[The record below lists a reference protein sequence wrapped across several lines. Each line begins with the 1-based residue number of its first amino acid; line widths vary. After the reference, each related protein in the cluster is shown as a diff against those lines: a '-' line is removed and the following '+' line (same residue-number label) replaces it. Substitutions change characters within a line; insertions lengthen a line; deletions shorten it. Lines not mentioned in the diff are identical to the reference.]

1 MGQPKPLRVVVASR
15 LYAPEVGAAAF
26 RLRALVDSLV
36 EQGAD
41 VDVVTTK
48 LPTGFTD
55 LEPTYRLRRWPVLR
69 DSSGYVRGYI
79 QYLSFDIPAF
89 FRLLVMRA
97 DVVVSEPPPTTGIA
111 VALSSLFRRRPFV
124 YYAADVWTEALSA
137 TSVPGVV
144 KAAMRAVEGF
154 VLRRAT
160 MVLAVS
166 EPVAEKVAKFNV
178 PAPQIKVVGNGVD
191 TSVFKPDVVSAQS
204 EKPYFVY
211 TGTMS
216 EWQGAGIFIDA
227 LAVVRKQFPDAE
239 IRFFGQG
246 TDEAKLKDLAAA
258 HTPGAVHFG
267 GVISPEEA
275 ASWIRGALAALV
287 SIKPEQGYDF
297 AKPTKIYAA
306 AACGTP
312 VVFAG
317 EGDGARVVNENA
329 LGVTSAYSI
338 DEVAQAM
345 CGLLRGTD
353 LGRDARIAW
362 AIENASLQA
371 SGRMAAA
378 AVLAVAAG
386 RRPRE

>member
-1 MGQPKPLRVVVASR
+1 MGQTKPLRVVVTSR

-55 LEPTYRLRRWPVLR
+55 LEPSYRLLRWPVLR
-69 DSSGYVRGYI
+69 DSGGYVRGYI

-111 VALSSLFRRRPFV
+111 VALSSLIRRRPFV

-166 EPVAEKVAKFNV
+166 DPVAEKVAKFNV

-191 TSVFKPDVVSAQS
+191 TAVFKPDVVSAQI

-227 LAVVRKQFPDAE
+227 LAVVRRQFPDAE

-258 HTPGAVHFG
+258 HAPGAVHFG
-267 GVISPEEA
+267 GVVSPAEA
-275 ASWIRGALAALV
+275 ASWIRDALAALV
-287 SIKPEQGYDF
+287 SIKPGQGYDF

-317 EGDGARVVNENA
+317 QGDGARVVNENA
-329 LGVTSAYSI
+329 LGVTSAYAI

-353 LGRDARIAW
+353 LGRDARTAW

-371 SGRMAAA
+371 SGRLAAA
-378 AVLAVAAG
+378 EVLAVAAG
-386 RRPRE
+386 KMPA